1 MREWDIADFLKGL
14 QVHFMPSAQAKGA
27 DMADKVWGHFQRL
40 FQSVGQ
46 VSARSIGI
54 VFGNNDKNIFEERTL
69 CGARPGSADQ
79 SAGLEMIFFGE
90 M

>member
-27 DMADKVWGHFQRL
+27 DMADEVWGRSQRL

-46 VSARSIGI
+46 VSPVSIDI
-54 VFGNNDKNIFEERTL
+54 VFGNND
-69 CGARPGSADQ
+69 
-79 SAGLEMIFFGE
+79 
-90 M
+90 